1 MITKFAIAARTLHC
15 AAVLPLALPL
25 VSPHVVPSVM
35 SSLPVDA
42 LASFSRDALAS
53 FSRDALAS
61 FPHDALA
68 SFSHDALA
76 LSQEA
81 LASIPRNAVA
91 SNLPRILARH
101 FALLCTFACMLL
113 ACHAPGVQVPA
124 GTPASQG
131 AASVYLW
138 AVSGE
143 GTAPTT
149 FALANDGTVLS
160 QMPGIH
166 IYSAGTEWTSE
177 VTVEDLPTTP
187 CEEHPDDAPEKGRGV
202 RVRLVPA
209 DTRRAPLELVVPPAD
224 GSVNQ
229 IEQSARVLASLGPY
243 VFVEESTY
251 EYTCGAHGN
260 TGFSF
265 AVWNIDEGRRV
276 DLLAELPDWEALL
289 AEGKR
294 AIDARSDAVDF
305 SRPDDPPAVTE
316 LLPRIGPRG
325 GIQATALV
333 TVASCYACTDGGW
346 SSYTVSTEVP
356 SQLPWRLRA
365 LGTTPNAVVRFRD
378 AHRDLTVGGYSFV
391 R

>member
-1 MITKFAIAARTLHC
+1 VI
-15 AAVLPLALPL
+15 
-25 VSPHVVPSVM
+25 

-42 LASFSRDALAS
+42 LASLTHDALASLSRDALALLS
-53 FSRDALAS
+53 
-61 FPHDALA
+61 HDALA
-68 SFSHDALA
+68 SLSHG
-76 LSQEA
+76 A
-81 LASIPRNAVA
+81 LASLPHQAVA
-91 SNLPRILARH
+91 SNLPRVLARH
-101 FALLCTFACMLL
+101 FALLCTFACLL
-113 ACHAPGVQVPA
+113 FACQPPTVQAPA
-124 GTPASQG
+124 GAPASQG
-131 AASVYLW
+131 SASVYLW

-177 VTVEDLPTTP
+177 VQLEDLPTTP
-187 CEEHPDDAPEKGRGV
+187 CEGHAEETPEKGRGV

-209 DTRRAPLELVVPPAD
+209 DTRRAPLDIVVPAAD
-224 GSVNQ
+224 GSANQ

-251 EYTCGAHGN
+251 AYTCGAHGN
-260 TGFSF
+260 TGVSF

-276 DLLAELPDWEALL
+276 DLLSELPDREALL

-305 SRPDDPPAVTE
+305 SRPDDPPTVTE

-325 GIQATALV
+325 GIEATVLV
-333 TVASCYACTDGGW
+333 TVASCYACTEGGW

-365 LGTTPNAVVRFRD
+365 LGAPPAAVVRFRD
-378 AHRDLTVGGYSFV
+378 VHPELTIGGYSSV